1 MANMK
6 KYTMAAC
13 GHMYAH
19 YERAKDENGEYVK
32 FKNQDID
39 PERTPLNYNLA
50 THQTMSQ
57 GEFMRK
63 RCSEVTMQKRKDV
76 NVMVSWIVTAPKDLK
91 EDEYEKFF
99 KSSYEFL
106 EKRYGKENV
115 VSAYV
120 HMDETTPHMHFA
132 FVPVVKSFSKRKN
145 QEIEKV
151 SAKECVDRNDLQ
163 RFHGELEQYLE
174 QELEHEVHIMNEA
187 TKEGNKSIEDLKRK
201 SAADRLKEVQVQV
214 DEKKGELEE
223 VEREIGVAESIDI
236 KKIKDK
242 SKPGMLDKSKVV
254 IDVDMYNS
262 LMKYAEL
269 GKALYEEKKRGNAS
283 LEKAMEEAKKI
294 KEDALSEAKSIRDD
308 AKQESI
314 DIMLKRMDKEIKLE
328 EKVQRYERVLNSS
341 KELLSSFLTQEKRL
355 DNFNRKPREKEM
367 ER

>member
-1 MANMK
+1 
-6 KYTMAAC
+6 
-13 GHMYAH
+13 
-19 YERAKDENGEYVK
+19 
-32 FKNQDID
+32 
-39 PERTPLNYNLA
+39 
-50 THQTMSQ
+50 
-57 GEFMRK
+57 
-63 RCSEVTMQKRKDV
+63 
-76 NVMVSWIVTAPKDLK
+76 
-91 EDEYEKFF
+91 
-99 KSSYEFL
+99 
-106 EKRYGKENV
+106 
-115 VSAYV
+115 
-120 HMDETTPHMHFA
+120 
-132 FVPVVKSFSKRKN
+132 
-145 QEIEKV
+145 
-151 SAKECVDRNDLQ
+151 
-163 RFHGELEQYLE
+163 
-174 QELEHEVHIMNEA
+174 MNEA

-223 VEREIGVAESIDI
+223 VERKIGVAESIDI

-269 GKALYEEKKRGNAS
+269 GKALYEEKKRGNAY

-355 DNFNRKPREKEM
+355 ENFDRKPRERDRENL
-367 ER
+367 EL